1 MSDKFKSLHNGAF
14 VETIE
19 IPVHSYDTDDQ
30 EEVIF
35 HMAQRELYEIVATSV
50 EVYYPPTLRLT
61 V

>member
-1 MSDKFKSLHNGAF
+1 MSDKFKSLHNGAS

-35 HMAQRELYEIVATSV
+35 HMAQRELYECVATSG
-50 EVYYPPTLRLT
+50 EVY
-61 V
+61 